1 MAIDDIDFNG
11 IRSHL
16 AELGGKL
23 AELRRHL

>member
-1 MAIDDIDFNG
+1 MAIDETDFNG

-16 AELGGKL
+16 TELGEKL